1 MAEYIAKEWAL
12 EAVTRNLE
20 LYGDEWIAAYNVV
33 AAILAADVAPVVHA
47 RWKETDWE
55 TWQCTN
61 CGCEWQFLEGLT
73 PEEND
78 ANYCPHCGARMGVG
92 ENEQ

>member
-1 MAEYIAKEWAL
+1 MVEYITKEQAIEL
-12 EAVTRNLE
+12 LHYNADEACSEVVRDFEE
-20 LYGDEWIAAYNVV
+20 LPS
-33 AAILAADVAPVVHA
+33 ADVAPVVHA